1 MTLRLVALMSVVLLL
16 SLAAF
21 GLLVNHYQ
29 DEVMAEVART
39 ASAAGRAALGSLEFG
54 PHVQST
60 ADNSFVAGNEV
71 FVFSAPFDAADD
83 DAVLET
89 NTNEAEVAGGLRQVR
104 RVIERYTES
113 DGEHDRH
120 VIAVRY
126 HEGAFEE
133 VSVTGEAIDCE
144 IVAQADTGRCVTTG
158 GSDETKIVG
167 EFIFSLDEIHA
178 EPDATDGLVL
188 TIPRKAPDAMM
199 EKVIDRVKLDAMP
212 AQIQAG
218 AVPGWVEEI
227 RLPLPVQ
234 DYKDLFDSL
243 RKRSLFLFF
252 GVFIVGTAL
261 SAGLATRFTRP
272 IRKLDSGI
280 RRLTDGDLDAR
291 VEVRGKGEV
300 ARVSRAFNEM
310 TRRLRENRDRSRE
323 LVRKEKLSALGRL
336 AAGVAHDVRNPLHSI
351 GLTLQHLHD
360 TGRPVEAGRAS
371 EFDRSLEIIRGEIRR
386 LDRLVGSF
394 LTFAGNE
401 HRERRMV
408 DLEELVRETA
418 NLVRKEAEWR
428 NIEIA
433 LEIDSPVSEVS
444 ADPESIRSAILN
456 LVLNSFEAMPR
467 GGKLAITLESRQE
480 ELVLE
485 VSDSGEG
492 IPPADQER
500 VFDFGHTTREAG
512 NGLGLATVH
521 HCIVVEHGG
530 RVALDSRPG
539 EGTRV
544 RLTLPLRREGES

>member
-54 PHVQST
+54 PHVQAV
-60 ADNSFVAGNEV
+60 ADNSFTASNEV
-71 FVFSAPFDAADD
+71 FVFSAPFDAAHDN
-83 DAVLET
+83 AALET
-89 NTNEAEVAGGLRQVR
+89 LAKEADVAENMRHVR
-104 RVIERYTES
+104 RVVERYTES

-144 IVAQADTGRCVTTG
+144 IVPQDDTGRCVTTG
-158 GSDETKIVG
+158 GSDESKIVG
-167 EFIFSLDEIHA
+167 EFIFRLDEIHA
-178 EPDATDGLVL
+178 EPDPTEGLVL
-188 TIPRKAPDAMM
+188 TIPRKTPDAMM
-199 EKVIDRVKLDAMP
+199 DKVIDRVQLDAMP
-212 AQIQAG
+212 AQFQAG
-218 AVPGWVEEI
+218 VVPGWVEEI
-227 RLPLPVQ
+227 RLPLPVE

-252 GVFIVGTAL
+252 GVFLVGTAL

-300 ARVSRAFNEM
+300 ARVTRAFNEM
-310 TRRLRENRDRSRE
+310 THRLRENRDRSRE

-360 TGRPVEAGRAS
+360 TGRPQDAGRAN
-371 EFDRSLEIIRGEIRR
+371 EFDRSLQIIRGEIRR

-408 DLEELVRETA
+408 DVEELVRETA

-428 NIEIA
+428 NIEIG
-433 LEIDSPVSEVS
+433 LEIDSPVSEVLL
-444 ADPESIRSAILN
+444 DPEAIRSAILN

-467 GGKLAITLESRQE
+467 GGKLAIALESRDE

-485 VSDSGEG
+485 VSDTGEG

-500 VFDFGHTTREAG
+500 VFDFGHTTRDGG

-521 HCIVVEHGG
+521 HCIVAEHGG

-544 RLTLPLRREGES
+544 RLTLPLRREES

>member
-1 MTLRLVALMSVVLLL
+1 MTLRLVTLMSVVLLL

-54 PHVQST
+54 PHTQ
-60 ADNSFVAGNEV
+60 AALDNHFASRSEV
-71 FVFSAPFDAADD
+71 FVWAGPLADAERDAAV
-83 DAVLET
+83 ATVT
-89 NTNEAEVAGGLRQVR
+89 AEVAETGNVR
-104 RVIERYTES
+104 RIRRVVERYTES

-126 HEGAFEE
+126 L
-133 VSVTGEAIDCE
+133 TGDLEDIGVVGDMIDCE
-144 IVAQADTGRCVTTG
+144 IAQEDEVGRCVTTG
-158 GSDETKIVG
+158 GADETAVFG

-178 EPDATDGLVL
+178 EPDPTEGLVL
-188 TIPRKAPDAMM
+188 KIPLIAPGGTAEAEVDW
-199 EKVIDRVKLDAMP
+199 VQHG
-212 AQIQAG
+212 AQVESLPVG
-218 AVPGWVEEI
+218 LVPGQLEEI

-243 RKRSLFLFF
+243 RDRSLFLFF
-252 GVFIVGTAL
+252 GVFLVGTAL

-280 RRLTDGDLDAR
+280 RRLTAGDLDAE

-310 TRRLRENRDRSRE
+310 ARRLRENRDRSRE

-360 TGRPVEAGRAS
+360 TGRPLDTGRGE
-371 EFDRSLEIIRGEIRR
+371 EFDRSLRIIRGEIRR

-418 NLVRKEAEWR
+418 NLVSKEAEWR
-428 NIEIA
+428 KVEIK
-433 LEIDSPVSEVS
+433 LEIGSPVAEVFV
-444 ADPESIRSAILN
+444 DPESIRAAILN
-456 LVLNSFEAMPR
+456 LVLNSFEAMPD
-467 GGKLAITLESRQE
+467 GGTLTINLESRDG
-480 ELVLE
+480 ELVMQ
-485 VSDSGEG
+485 VADTGEG
-492 IPPADQER
+492 IPPEDQER
-500 VFDFGHTTREAG
+500 VFDFAYTTRESG
-512 NGLGLATVH
+512 SGLGLATVH
-521 HCIVVEHGG
+521 HCIVTEHGG

-539 EGTRV
+539 DGTRV
-544 RLTLPLRREGES
+544 RLTLPLQPEQAP

>member
-54 PHVQST
+54 PHVQ
-60 ADNSFVAGNEV
+60 AVGGNSFTAGSEV

-83 DAVLET
+83 TAALET
-89 NTNEAEVAGGLRQVR
+89 LTGEADVAKNMRHVR

-113 DGEHDRH
+113 DGEHDQH
-120 VIAVRY
+120 VIAVSY
-126 HEGAFEE
+126 HEGGVEE
-133 VSVTGEAIDCE
+133 LSVTGEAIDCE
-144 IVAQADTGRCVTTG
+144 IVPQDDTGRCVTAG
-158 GSDETKIVG
+158 GSDGGKIVG
-167 EFIFSLDEIHA
+167 EFIFRLDEIHA
-178 EPDATDGLVL
+178 EPDPTEGLVL
-188 TIPRKAPDAMM
+188 KIPRKAPDAMR
-199 EKVIDRVKLDAMP
+199 EKVIDRVQLDAMP
-212 AQIQAG
+212 ARVQAG

-227 RLPLPVQ
+227 RLPLPVE

-252 GVFIVGTAL
+252 GVFLVGTAL

-310 TRRLRENRDRSRE
+310 TRRLRENRDRARE

-360 TGRPVEAGRAS
+360 TGRPEEAGRAN

-433 LEIDSPVSEVS
+433 LEVDSPVSEVS

-467 GGKLAITLESRQE
+467 GGKLAIRLESLEE

-500 VFDFGHTTREAG
+500 VFDFGHTTREGG

-521 HCIVVEHGG
+521 HCIVAEHGG

-544 RLTLPLRREGES
+544 RLTLPLRRKEES

>member
-212 AQIQAG
+212 
-218 AVPGWVEEI
+218 
-227 RLPLPVQ
+227 
-234 DYKDLFDSL
+234 
-243 RKRSLFLFF
+243 F
-252 GVFIVGTAL
+252 GDWRHL
-261 SAGLATRFTRP
+261 S
-272 IRKLDSGI
+272 
-280 RRLTDGDLDAR
+280 DGFAD
-291 VEVRGKGEV
+291 VW
-300 ARVSRAFNEM
+300 
-310 TRRLRENRDRSRE
+310 
-323 LVRKEKLSALGRL
+323 ALGRIDQL
-336 AAGVAHDVRNPLHSI
+336 QVI
-351 GLTLQHLHD
+351 GLTQSLFPILRE
-360 TGRPVEAGRAS
+360 GRDGTTCETSDQQLKMGGC
-371 EFDRSLEIIRGEIRR
+371 F
-386 LDRLVGSF
+386 
-394 LTFAGNE
+394 
-401 HRERRMV
+401 V
-408 DLEELVRETA
+408 DLYETILEKHTFSCHPGA
-418 NLVRKEAEWR
+418 
-428 NIEIA
+428 IA
-433 LEIDSPVSEVS
+433 GDDGYSLLAVHFGVLK
-444 ADPESIRSAILN
+444 AIL
-456 LVLNSFEAMPR
+456 
-467 GGKLAITLESRQE
+467 Q
-480 ELVLE
+480 
-485 VSDSGEG
+485 
-492 IPPADQER
+492 
-500 VFDFGHTTREAG
+500 
-512 NGLGLATVH
+512 
-521 HCIVVEHGG
+521 
-530 RVALDSRPG
+530 
-539 EGTRV
+539 
-544 RLTLPLRREGES
+544 